1 MNVGSQG
8 TAGVGEADQGEKN
21 RDGDGEMSDATGAE
35 KRTTSETKTTAAQT
49 RRQWSEMDTT

>member
-1 MNVGSQG
+1 M
-8 TAGVGEADQGEKN
+8 EADQSKRN
-21 RDGDGEMSDATGAE
+21 RDRDGEMSDATGAE